1 VSLPGALVAPRALS
15 SATFHGMTRVR
26 SSFAWVSVGLSLVS
40 FGGLAGG
47 CSALREGELSSD
59 AGVDGTVLPDGAIV
73 PTLPDGA
80 PDLDAAKE
88 DGDVPPVDGGGDAA
102 SETAGL
108 KVESITVGDN
118 VACVVFEGGILRCWG
133 DYRLA
138 GGGGTSTPKPSPI
151 PIRAEDGGGF
161 LRGVAEVHA
170 SYRHACARLL
180 DGTYACWGFNNEY
193 QLGDFTRDSSPSQ
206 DRTAFARIVKD
217 ALTAGALKGPVQRSG
232 VGRVSAGALYSA
244 AIGDLGRV
252 YTWGYVSGGDN
263 LGLGRGTPPMSE
275 AITPRPVLAALQSP
289 LPEVDQLVNAR
300 IVSLGRTHGCALV
313 EPGNVVC
320 WGDNGSGKLGIG
332 NATSVSDGRPRK
344 TLVPDVLPLTRL
356 SVGDTSA
363 CAVTGAE
370 RVRCWGQNNVGQ
382 AGREPVGGT
391 QTDISFDVQI
401 AGGAALAQVADV
413 GVGDGYACALQKPAA
428 GGKVYCWGTGTGS
441 VLGDGSLTA
450 RAVAAPV
457 ASQLAPTKVDLEG
470 VRLLAVGESSACV
483 VLGDRDVR
491 CWGAGPIGERG
502 RSSSTSTIPRPV
514 DDL

>member
-1 VSLPGALVAPRALS
+1 
-15 SATFHGMTRVR
+15 MMRVR
-26 SSFAWVSVGLSLVS
+26 SFFPWVLGGFSLVS
-40 FGGLAGG
+40 SLGLSQG

-59 AGVDGTVLPDGAIV
+59 AGGDGTVLADGAIV

-88 DGDVPPVDGGGDAA
+88 DGDVPSVDAGGDAA

-108 KVESITVGDN
+108 KVESLTVGEN
-118 VACVVFEGGILRCWG
+118 VACVVFEGGLLRCWG

-180 DGTYACWGFNNEY
+180 DGTFACWGFNNEY

-217 ALTAGALKGPVQRSG
+217 ALSAGPLKGPAQRSG

-263 LGLGRGTPPMSE
+263 LGLGRGTPPMAE
-275 AITPRPVLAALQSP
+275 AITPRPAIAPLQSP
-289 LPEVDQLVNAR
+289 PPETDQLVNAR
-300 IVSLGRTHGCALV
+300 IVSLGRTHGCALI
-313 EPGNVVC
+313 EPGKVAC

-332 NATSVSDGRPRK
+332 NANPVTDGRPRF
-344 TLVPDVLPLTRL
+344 TLVPDVLPLSRL

-363 CAVTGAE
+363 CAVTGSE

-382 AGREPVGGT
+382 VGRGTVGGT
-391 QTDISFDVQI
+391 QVDVSTDVTV
-401 AGGAALAQVADV
+401 GGSQALAQVVDV
-413 GVGDGYACALQKPAA
+413 SVGDGFACALQKPAA

-441 VLGDGSLTA
+441 VLGDGTLAA
-450 RAVAAPV
+450 RGVAAPV
-457 ASQLAPTKVDLEG
+457 ASQLAPTKVDLQG
-470 VRLLAVGESSACV
+470 VRLLAVGNSSACV
-483 VLGDRDVR
+483 VIGDRDVR

-502 RSSSTSTIPRPV
+502 RSSSTSTVPRPV